1 MPEQNNCWQAGN
13 EISEKSSEIGK
24 LIMRRSA
31 GTWTTSSVARMALS
45 PNKIQKVR
53 LATVKGEIGA
63 GGGVGVE
70 EEV

>member
-1 MPEQNNCWQAGN
+1 
-13 EISEKSSEIGK
+13 
-24 LIMRRSA
+24 MRRSA

-53 LATVKGEIGA
+53 LATIKGEIGA
-63 GGGVGVE
+63 GGGVGFE

>member
-13 EISEKSSEIGK
+13 EISEKWSEIGK
-24 LIMRRSA
+24 LIMKRSA
-31 GTWTTSSVARMALS
+31 GTWTTSSVALS

-63 GGGVGVE
+63 GCK
-70 EEV
+70 

>member
-1 MPEQNNCWQAGN
+1 MSEQNNCWQAGN

-31 GTWTTSSVARMALS
+31 GTWTTSSVALS
-45 PNKIQKVR
+45 PNKVQKVR

-63 GGGVGVE
+63 VGQ
-70 EEV
+70 

>member
-31 GTWTTSSVARMALS
+31 GTWTTSSVALS

-53 LATVKGEIGA
+53 LATVKNEIGA
-63 GGGVGVE
+63 GGK
-70 EEV
+70 

>member
-31 GTWTTSSVARMALS
+31 GTWTTSSVALS
-45 PNKIQKVR
+45 PNRIQKGGKDR
-53 LATVKGEIGA
+53 LGTVQDEEFV
-63 GGGVGVE
+63 GGGVGDE